1 MKKDQKY
8 PQDDS
13 RRKFLCGSAAAGLGV
28 AVAAA
33 VPGAAAADAVEQSS
47 DDSGEKGYRLTQH
60 IVDYYKTTA
69 S

>member
-1 MKKDQKY
+1 MKKDQKHS
-8 PQDDS
+8 QDDS

-33 VPGAAAADAVEQSS
+33 IPGAATADADEQPS
-47 DDSGEKGYRLTQH
+47 DDGGQKGYQLTQH